1 MKREPPRRNEPANK
15 YRVNRQIRVPQVRLI
30 NAANEQVGVV
40 STDDARRIAD
50 EAGLDLV
57 EVQPNAEPPVCRVMD
72 FGKFKYAQKKKE
84 RGQSK
89 AHSTLKELRVR
100 PAIDPHDLEYRLV
113 QGRKFLE
120 EGHKVQV
127 VCIFRG
133 RQRSHPELGYNVM
146 KRVNEALGDISKVES
161 PPRMTG
167 PRLTML
173 LSRKGGGSPHPTP
186 APGAAPKAA
195 APKPAAA
202 KPAAEGAPSATPGTP
217 VASPAPTR
225 TRSAPAKPAAPATPG
240 TPVGEPAP
248 APRATPGQ
256 GKLPP
261 ERPRR

>member
-1 MKREPPRRNEPANK
+1 LKREPPRRNEPTNK

-40 STDDARRIAD
+40 STDEARRIAD

-89 AHSTLKELRVR
+89 THSTLKELRVR

-133 RQRSHPELGYNVM
+133 RQRAHPELGFNVM
-146 KRVNEALGDISKVES
+146 KRVTEALADVSKVES

-173 LSRKGGGSPHPTP
+173 LSRRGAGAGHAPTAPTAP
-186 APGAAPKAA
+186 ARS
-195 APKPAAA
+195 PAAR
-202 KPAAEGAPSATPGTP
+202 P
-217 VASPAPTR
+217 
-225 TRSAPAKPAAPATPG
+225 APAKPAARPAPDAS
-240 TPVGEPAP
+240 PAP
-248 APRATPGQ
+248 APAPVAKDR
-256 GKLPP
+256 LPP

>member
-1 MKREPPRRNEPANK
+1 
-15 YRVNRQIRVPQVRLI
+15 
-30 NAANEQVGVV
+30 
-40 STDDARRIAD
+40 
-50 EAGLDLV
+50 
-57 EVQPNAEPPVCRVMD
+57 MD

-133 RQRSHPELGYNVM
+133 RQRSHPELGFNVM
-146 KRVNEALGDISKVES
+146 KRVTEALGDISKVES

-173 LSRKGGGSPHPTP
+173 LSRK
-186 APGAAPKAA
+186 AGASAHAASTAA
-195 APKPAAA
+195 AG
-202 KPAAEGAPSATPGTP
+202 GA
-217 VASPAPTR
+217 R
-225 TRSAPAKPAAPATPG
+225 PAAPARPAGAPARPPSGAAPGPRPAAPAKTPAQAPPSG
-240 TPVGEPAP
+240 DGPAP
-248 APRATPGQ
+248 APAPSAAPAAGPRPAPARDR
-256 GKLPP
+256 LPP
-261 ERPRR
+261 KRPSR

>member
-1 MKREPPRRNEPANK
+1 LALKREPFRKSEPTSK

-30 NAANEQVGVV
+30 DAENNQVGVV
-40 STDDARRIAD
+40 TIDEARRIAED
-50 EAGLDLV
+50 ARLDLV

-100 PAIDPHDLEYRLV
+100 PGIDPHDLEYRLK
-113 QGRKFLE
+113 QGRGFLE

-133 RQRSHPELGYNVM
+133 RQRSHPELGYQVM
-146 KRVNEALGDISKVES
+146 KRVNESLGDISKVES

-173 LSRKGGGSPHPTP
+173 LSRKGGGAPHPTP
-186 APGAAPKAA
+186 AAGAPARPAT
-195 APKPAAA
+195 PPAAGA
-202 KPAAEGAPSATPGTP
+202 SSAGRPAPATPASAPANPPSATP
-217 VASPAPTR
+217 AR
-225 TRSAPAKPAAPATPG
+225 PAAPAR
-240 TPVGEPAP
+240 PAGGAT
-248 APRATPGQ
+248 APRRDG
-256 GKLPP
+256 PP
-261 ERPRR
+261 PARPR

>member
-1 MKREPPRRNEPANK
+1 LRKEPFRRTEPTQK

-30 NAANEQVGVV
+30 DAANNQIGVV
-40 STDDARRIAD
+40 STDEARRIAD

-133 RQRSHPELGYNVM
+133 RQRSHPEMGFNVM
-146 KRVNEALGDISKVES
+146 RRVADALGDISKVES
-161 PPRMTG
+161 PPRMNG
-167 PRLTML
+167 PRLNML
-173 LSRKGGGSPHPTP
+173 LSRKGGSHPTTNN
-186 APGAAPKAA
+186 AAPAR
-195 APKPAAA
+195 KPAAA
-202 KPAAEGAPSATPGTP
+202 PASGASPGPAGTPTTGTPSATP
-217 VASPAPTR
+217 R
-225 TRSAPAKPAAPATPG
+225 PATPR
-240 TPVGEPAP
+240 PAV
-248 APRATPGQ
+248 APRQDA
-256 GKLPP
+256 LPP